1 MLKNILNKFF
11 ITFFTF
17 LILQNSLLSKEISG
31 KVDLQDIEVTLNKQ
45 KKTKE
50 DYEKEENL
58 LNPSVLTYEKLKRE
72 EKDDLELD
80 GSLGVNKERRSIDE
94 VKVNIGTKF

>member
-11 ITFFTF
+11 IPFFTF
-17 LILQNSLLSKEISG
+17 LILQNSLLSKEILD
-31 KVDLQDIEVTLNKQ
+31 KVNLQDIEIPLNK
-45 KKTKE
+45 KDKTKE

>member
-11 ITFFTF
+11 IPFFTF
-17 LILQNSLLSKEISG
+17 LILQNFLLSKEILD
-31 KVDLQDIEVTLNKQ
+31 KVNLQDIKIPLNK
-45 KKTKE
+45 KDKTKE
-50 DYEKEENL
+50 YYEKEENL

-94 VKVNIGTKF
+94 IKVNIGTKF